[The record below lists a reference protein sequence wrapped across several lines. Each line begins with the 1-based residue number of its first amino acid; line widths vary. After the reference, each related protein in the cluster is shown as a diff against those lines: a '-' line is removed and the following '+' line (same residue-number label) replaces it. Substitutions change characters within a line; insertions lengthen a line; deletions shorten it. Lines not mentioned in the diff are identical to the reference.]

1 MSKKKNR
8 RRKHLN
14 VITNLSNSILSES
27 SQTPSK
33 LRTAESVFAEYIA
46 LELERMNEPEKSV
59 KKQKLMEVLS
69 MPVEK
74 M

>member
-1 MSKKKNR
+1 M
-8 RRKHLN
+8 N
-14 VITNLSNSILSES
+14 VIANLSNSILSES

-33 LRTAESVFAEYIA
+33 LRTAETAFAEYIA
-46 LELERMNEPEKSV
+46 LELERMNEPERNV

-69 MPVEK
+69 MSVEK